1 MFWLSPYVP
10 DPKWPKI
17 ERHELRSDTRGL
29 LGYIQYNAVYED
41 EYNIYMDIWDG
52 RTYFPT
58 PKTLEEAKAVL
69 TAHFVAQRL
78 EEP

>member
-1 MFWLSPYVP
+1 MYWLSPYVI
-10 DPKWPKI
+10 DNKWPKI
-17 ERHELRSDTRGL
+17 QRHELRDDVGL
-29 LGYIQYNAVYED
+29 LGYVVHNTVYED
-41 EYNIYMDIWDG
+41 EYNIYMNIWDG

>member
-1 MFWLSPYVP
+1 VYWVRPYVP

-52 RTYFPT
+52 RTYFPR

-69 TAHFVAQRL
+69 TAHFVSQRL

>member
-1 MFWLSPYVP
+1 MFWVRPYVP
-10 DPKWPKI
+10 DPKWPKRQ
-17 ERHELRSDTRGL
+17 RHELRRTTHHL
-29 LGYIQYNAVYED
+29 LGYIEHNAVYED
-41 EYNIYMDIWDG
+41 EYNIYMAIWDG

-58 PKTLEEAKAVL
+58 PKTLEKAKAVL